1 MYNHYMGGVDVSDQ
15 YLSYH
20 NTLQKTVRYWK
31 TLSYHLIDIGVV
43 NSFVLYNSI
52 AILSGCWVVTE
63 NDYRDELVLQII
75 NAYGREQQEVPRV
88 GRPSQSECRVR
99 HGSVLVPSKGRC
111 QYCSLTS
118 KSASLTQRKC
128 QDCLSHLFVRQE
140 IETVIVFGT
149 CLPLMGFVNWV
160 FECKQRKMAAP
171 EPEQPHYSGRG
182 RPKGAIN
189 KNRRRGNYPS
199 MSFWF
204 MLLVILLFMHH

>member
-1 MYNHYMGGVDVSDQ
+1 MYNRYMGGVDVSDE

-20 NTLQKTVRYWK
+20 NTLQKTVCYWK

-52 AILSGCWVVTE
+52 AILSGCRIVTE

-88 GRPSQSECRVR
+88 GRPSRSECRVR

-111 QYCSLTS
+111 QYCSLTC

-128 QDCLSHLFVRQE
+128 QDCLFEPSLCQTRDRDCHRLWHLPSFDGILKLR
-140 IETVIVFGT
+140 
-149 CLPLMGFVNWV
+149 

-189 KNRRRGNYPS
+189 KNRRHGNYRS
-199 MSFWF
+199 MSF
-204 MLLVILLFMHH
+204 